1 MREKK
6 SNKLKETKEKYN
18 HINARGGFF
27 FFFNSGGF
35 FFFFLVILRGCL
47 VSVFKQQFSVFKQ
60 HFTYFHTLFHPYVF
74 LQKFFKQQFS
84 VFKHMYQMDPK

>member
-27 FFFNSGGF
+27 FF
-35 FFFFLVILRGCL
+35 LVILRMVNNL
-47 VSVFKQQFSVFKQ
+47 LHKFYKLL
-60 HFTYFHTLFHPYVF
+60 FTNN
-74 LQKFFKQQFS
+74 
-84 VFKHMYQMDPK
+84 PKKKI

>member
-27 FFFNSGGF
+27 FFFFNSGGF
-35 FFFFLVILRGCL
+35 FFFFSDIKG
-47 VSVFKQQFSVFKQ
+47 VFGECFQTAVFSF
-60 HFTYFHTLFHPYVF
+60 
-74 LQKFFKQQFS
+74 
-84 VFKHMYQMDPK
+84 